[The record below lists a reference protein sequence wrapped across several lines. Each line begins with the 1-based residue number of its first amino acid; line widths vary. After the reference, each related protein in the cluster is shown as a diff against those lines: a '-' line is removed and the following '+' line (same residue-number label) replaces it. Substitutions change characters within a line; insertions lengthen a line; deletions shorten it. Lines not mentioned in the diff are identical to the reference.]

1 MAAVPE
7 RSTWLG
13 AALLVSATVVSYQVG
28 FLAGLPLLVPVL
40 NVLPAVPSML
50 NALARE
56 SVRRAIVLML
66 VWAATLI
73 VCATALSYAFPEE
86 TGRLFLNG
94 DRYQREMFNWVIT
107 GQGAESRPRDFL
119 PLHAAHAALFVSLS
133 LVTGSL
139 LSLAMGAVLV
149 NYMGHFVGTLGAV
162 SSRPILTMIL
172 AWNPWSLTRIVSFVT
187 LGVVLS
193 GPLLSRLGGFRFR
206 LGDHWRLIALACAG
220 LVVDVLLK
228 AVLAPSWQQLLRSV
242 TGF

>member
-220 LVVDVLLK
+220 LVVDSLLK